1 MSNNAGK
8 MDGENWEQITLITR
22 MYILK
27 IQI

>member
-8 MDGENWEQITLITR
+8 MDGENWKQITLINR